1 MLTLVADADTDET
14 ETADTDTDETDT
26 DDDAMLDAPASLLL
40 VPESAVVVLVWEI
53 EKAV

>member
-14 ETADTDTDETDT
+14 ETDDTDTDDTDT
-26 DDDAMLDAPASLLL
+26 DDDAVLDAPAPLLL
-40 VPESAVVVLVWEI
+40 VPESAATVLVCEI

>member
-14 ETADTDTDETDT
+14 ETDETKTDETDT
-26 DDDAMLDAPASLLL
+26 DDNAALVAPAPSLL
-40 VPESAVVVLVWEI
+40 VPELAAAVLVCEI